1 MNDEKII
8 YFYNQFKII
17 RKEKNISLSDIL
29 KKTKI
34 QKKYIH
40 AIEDGDFKTLPKVY
54 TRLFLKSYSQ
64 AIGLD
69 PEKIIMDY
77 ENHLSGKDNKKRISR
92 TPKFIENKTHLNDDN
107 GGQSSLLSNAYL
119 IDSKK
124 IIAIFFLVVFIISSW
139 VILST
144 ISKNRYDEYQTQFSN
159 KKLSWEFFES
169 LELLKSETIK
179 LNNINSENVIRY
191 NALMKENKILITQI
205 ENDLFIIN
213 RILNINDQDENITS
227 NDIKFGI
234 YSGYID
240 LNINGQKIE
249 FKNKDAKIIG
259 YLYPKKKQLVLEYY
273 K

>member
-107 GGQSSLLSNAYL
+107 GGQSSLLSNTYL

-179 LNNINSENVIRY
+179 PSVKGMPTNVRIAPVTIINGDININTLSAFPGIISSLV
-191 NALMKENKILITQI
+191 KSLIV
-205 ENDLFIIN
+205 
-213 RILNINDQDENITS
+213 S
-227 NDIKFGI
+227 
-234 YSGYID
+234 
-240 LNINGQKIE
+240 
-249 FKNKDAKIIG
+249 AKIWPIPPQNFFPPLKPKIPTSIG
-259 YLYPKKKQLVLEYY
+259 PNLSCINAATFLSK
-273 K
+273 